1 MSSFDVLEEAGELT
15 RRGQPFALATVV
27 WRQGPSSGQQGSR
40 AIITAAGELHG
51 WIGGAC
57 AEPAVIREAQQ
68 VISEGVPRLLLLG
81 TPDQFG
87 AAVPDGMTVVPIACQ
102 SEGALEVYI
111 EPVLPAP
118 HLVVVGRSPMVA
130 TLADLSRA
138 LGWRTTVLDRGA
150 FSAADADESSMVVVA
165 TQGHGDEDA
174 VEQAAAARPAYLGLV
189 GSARRGAAVLGY
201 LRDRGVPQD
210 QLDRVHVPAGLD
222 LGRTS
227 HREIAVAI
235 LAELV
240 QLRASGG
247 LAVAARAARA
257 GAFPGEGGRAEGV
270 SPPSGE
276 VRGGRSGGSPPRDST
291 DPVCGMTVTADAS
304 SYPLEHEGVTYY
316 FCCAGCRRSFQ
327 ENPAAHGEGEPML
340 ITNEFEVAQPVEKVW
355 KFFGDIPQ
363 VATCLPGAELTE
375 DLGGE
380 KYQGRVA
387 IRMGPVRLQF
397 GGTAEIAERD
407 EAAKR
412 VIVNAAG
419 AEEKGRGQASM
430 VITATLAR
438 SSRGTRVNVAQDLQ
452 LSGAAAQYGRGMISD
467 VSSVLMRDFATTMQD
482 RIERIERGESAEQ
495 IAAAGSSPASG
506 LALGL
511 RAAFMALSRV
521 FRRFFLPYHAP
532 AS

>member
-1 MSSFDVLEEAGELT
+1 MHSFDVLAEAGELT

-57 AEPAVIREAQQ
+57 AEPVVIREAQQ
-68 VISEGVPRLLLLG
+68 VITEGVPRLLLLG
-81 TPDQFG
+81 TPEQFASKGQAG
-87 AAVPDGMTVVPIACQ
+87 AAVPDGMTFVPIACQ

-130 TLADLSRA
+130 TLGELARV

-189 GSARRGAAVLGY
+189 GSAKRGAAVLGY

-210 QLDRVHVPAGLD
+210 RLDGVRVPAGLD

-240 QLRASGG
+240 QLRASGE
-247 LAVAARAARA
+247 LAAAGRVAGSAAA
-257 GAFPGEGGRAEGV
+257 APAPAPAEA
-270 SPPSGE
+270 
-276 VRGGRSGGSPPRDST
+276 T
-291 DPVCGMTVTADAS
+291 DPVCGMTVAADAS
-304 SYPLEHEGVTYY
+304 SYPLEHEGETYY

-327 ENPAAHGEGEPML
+327 ENPAA
-340 ITNEFEVAQPVEKVW
+340 QEK
-355 KFFGDIPQ
+355 
-363 VATCLPGAELTE
+363 E
-375 DLGGE
+375 
-380 KYQGRVA
+380 
-387 IRMGPVRLQF
+387 
-397 GGTAEIAERD
+397 
-407 EAAKR
+407 
-412 VIVNAAG
+412 
-419 AEEKGRGQASM
+419 
-430 VITATLAR
+430 
-438 SSRGTRVNVAQDLQ
+438 SRC
-452 LSGAAAQYGRGMISD
+452 
-467 VSSVLMRDFATTMQD
+467 
-482 RIERIERGESAEQ
+482 
-495 IAAAGSSPASG
+495 
-506 LALGL
+506 
-511 RAAFMALSRV
+511 
-521 FRRFFLPYHAP
+521 
-532 AS
+532 